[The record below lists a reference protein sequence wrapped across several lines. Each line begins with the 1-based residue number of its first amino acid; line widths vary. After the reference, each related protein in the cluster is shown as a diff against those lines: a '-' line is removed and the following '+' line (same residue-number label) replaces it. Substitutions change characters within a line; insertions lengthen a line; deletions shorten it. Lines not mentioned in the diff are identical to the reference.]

1 MASTASFGSTGYGAT
16 PYGST
21 PYGVTPYG
29 DPSNGAAQLTGGSPP
44 TPRNPG
50 GTVDVKQYDTGPP
63 LIITLT
69 NGTTPLDLTTASVK
83 VVGNMFGA
91 VVFAR
96 TAPGSSAG
104 VVTMPWQRTD
114 TAVPG
119 KMNVEVH
126 VTWPDGTVQTFPP
139 RGYLTVNIA
148 ADLG

>member
-1 MASTASFGSTGYGAT
+1 MASTAQLASNNAT
-16 PYGST
+16 AT
-21 PYGVTPYG
+21 T
-29 DPSNGAAQLTGGSPP
+29 Q
-44 TPRNPG
+44 NPG
-50 GTVDVKQYDTGPP
+50 GAVDIKQHDTSPP
-63 LIITLT
+63 LAITLA
-69 NGTTPLDLTTASVK
+69 NGTTALDLTATSVK

-104 VVTMPWQRTD
+104 VVTMPWQAPD

-126 VTWPDGTVQTFPP
+126 VTWPNGTVQTFPP

-148 ADLG
+148 AALG